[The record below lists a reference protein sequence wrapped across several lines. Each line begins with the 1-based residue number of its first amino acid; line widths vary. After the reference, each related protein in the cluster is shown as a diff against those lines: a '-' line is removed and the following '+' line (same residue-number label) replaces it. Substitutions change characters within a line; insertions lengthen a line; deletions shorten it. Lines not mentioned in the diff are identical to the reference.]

1 MEYKNFNPVDKITLD
16 VPLFIRLLE
25 YAREDAKTDM
35 DLHKV
40 TENAI
45 TLSTTGKTLTMDQY
59 DSIVK
64 DGGQEDASYAN
75 MANEGILKESN
86 NKNMKQLN
94 ELKRMQQLAGLLK
107 ENENQSTNKYIDVTT
122 ENGDEFPILNKE
134 TITTYLKSVIDPEYI
149 EDVDLF
155 MNDEEGFNESATYFF
170 DTPEETPQAD
180 ENEVENWAKQE
191 ISYYLFSK
199 PDEFPSK

>member
-1 MEYKNFNPVDKITLD
+1 MVINYLKIQNQ
-16 VPLFIRLLE
+16 ISM
-25 YAREDAKTDM
+25 KT
-35 DLHKV
+35 
-40 TENAI
+40 
-45 TLSTTGKTLTMDQY
+45 
-59 DSIVK
+59 
-64 DGGQEDASYAN
+64 
-75 MANEGILKESN
+75 
-86 NKNMKQLN
+86 QLN
-94 ELKRMQQLAGLLK
+94 EIKRMQQLAGLLK
-107 ENENQSTNKYIDVTT
+107 ENNNQSTNKYIDVAT
-122 ENGDEFPILNKE
+122 ENDDEFPILNKE

>member
-1 MEYKNFNPVDKITLD
+1 MQLMPQIKY
-16 VPLFIRLLE
+16 LE
-25 YAREDAKTDM
+25 YLIK
-35 DLHKV
+35 
-40 TENAI
+40 
-45 TLSTTGKTLTMDQY
+45 
-59 DSIVK
+59 
-64 DGGQEDASYAN
+64 
-75 MANEGILKESN
+75 
-86 NKNMKQLN
+86 NKNMKTQLN
-94 ELKRMQQLAGLLK
+94 EIKRMQQLAGLLK
-107 ENENQSTNKYIDVTT
+107 ENNNQSTNKYIDVAT
-122 ENGDEFPILNKE
+122 ENDDEFPILNKE

>member
-1 MEYKNFNPVDKITLD
+1 MILYMQLMPQIKY
-16 VPLFIRLLE
+16 LE
-25 YAREDAKTDM
+25 YLIK
-35 DLHKV
+35 
-40 TENAI
+40 
-45 TLSTTGKTLTMDQY
+45 
-59 DSIVK
+59 
-64 DGGQEDASYAN
+64 
-75 MANEGILKESN
+75 
-86 NKNMKQLN
+86 NKNMKTQLN
-94 ELKRMQQLAGLLK
+94 EIKRMQQLAGLLK
-107 ENENQSTNKYIDVTT
+107 ENNNQSTNKYIDVAT
-122 ENGDEFPILNKE
+122 ENDDEFPILNKE

>member
-1 MEYKNFNPVDKITLD
+1 MPQIKY
-16 VPLFIRLLE
+16 LE
-25 YAREDAKTDM
+25 YLIK
-35 DLHKV
+35 
-40 TENAI
+40 
-45 TLSTTGKTLTMDQY
+45 
-59 DSIVK
+59 
-64 DGGQEDASYAN
+64 
-75 MANEGILKESN
+75 
-86 NKNMKQLN
+86 NKNMKTQLN
-94 ELKRMQQLAGLLK
+94 EIKRMQQLAGLLK
-107 ENENQSTNKYIDVTT
+107 ENNNQSTNKYIDVAT
-122 ENGDEFPILNKE
+122 ENDDEFPILNKE